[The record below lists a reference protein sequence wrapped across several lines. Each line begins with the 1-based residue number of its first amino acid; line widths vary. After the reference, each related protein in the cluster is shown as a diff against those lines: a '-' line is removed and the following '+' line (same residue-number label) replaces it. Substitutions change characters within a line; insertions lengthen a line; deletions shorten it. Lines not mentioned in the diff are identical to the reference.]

1 MNKKI
6 FGFIK
11 QAAAVSAAIGILG
24 ASLIMPVTIVSA
36 DVDQPE
42 IPVPAIDDVHCA
54 SYCVYDKTSDEVIL
68 SSDPDKRIYPASQ
81 TKIMTCMLA
90 LDYLDTD
97 AYLVVSKNAMDN
109 ITSDSSVMGVRTGE
123 KLEVSEL
130 LYGLMLPS
138 GNDAANVLAEGV
150 VDALLRDYP
159 KGGGKTGPDGVDA
172 SFLDPFITY
181 GSSGE
186 GTDSTTASG
195 EAAETDETSA
205 TTAPVTNIRKLGAF
219 AELMNLRAKNIGC
232 TGTHFVNASGL
243 HSDEHY
249 TTASDLTKIMA
260 AASERA
266 DFKTL
271 ISSPSH
277 VFKATNLHKDDAW
290 SYVKSTDYLL
300 FDPWM
305 AAKTANG
312 EKSHLV
318 CIVGGKTGTTS
329 KAGKG
334 VTLYTVNENGH
345 EVMVSMC
352 GVPGEYYFYTTMYL
366 ASIAAYGN
374 LECWKKEPVPR
385 ILGTTG
391 DYRTVNAP
399 ADEQPQYDSFRYPG
413 DELVNYIEDK
423 EEPEATPT
431 ATPTPVPLEKEPET
445 EHPLVLFV
453 KQNKLISG
461 IAAGLVFAIIICNI
475 ILLVRVIKLKN
486 AGTRRRRVRKSP
498 DNYVK

>member
-1 MNKKI
+1 MNKVI

-11 QAAAVSAAIGILG
+11 RSVAAFIAAGIMG
-24 ASLIMPVTIVSA
+24 ASVISSGLTVSA

-42 IPVPAIDDVHCA
+42 IPVPAIGDVHCA
-54 SYCVYDKTSDEVIL
+54 SYCVYDKTANEVIL

-97 AYLVVSKNAMDN
+97 AYLIVSKNAMDN
-109 ITSDSSVMGVRTGE
+109 ITSDSSVMGIRVGE

-150 VDALLRDYP
+150 VDALLANYP

-172 SFLDPFITY
+172 SFLDQFITY
-181 GSSGE
+181 GTAETTASSGE
-186 GTDSTTASG
+186 TSS
-195 EAAETDETSA
+195 AEETSA

-219 AELMNLRAKNIGC
+219 AELMNLRAKNLGC
-232 TGTHFVNASGL
+232 SGTHFVNASGL

-374 LECWKKEPVPR
+374 LECWKKEPVTR

-413 DELVNYIEDK
+413 DELVNYIEDE
-423 EEPEATPT
+423 EEPQATSTP
-431 ATPTPVPLEKEPET
+431 TPTPVPKEKEPEA
-445 EHPLVLFV
+445 EHPLILFV
-453 KQNKLISG
+453 KQNKIVSAV
-461 IAAGLVFAIIICNI
+461 AAGLVLAIIICNI
-475 ILLVRVIKLKN
+475 ILFVRVNKLKN
-486 AGTRRRRVRKSP
+486 AGTRRRKVRRSP

>member
-1 MNKKI
+1 MLRAKDRLI
-6 FGFIK
+6 RITAGL
-11 QAAAVSAAIGILG
+11 AAAVVIFGNLMAGG
-24 ASLIMPVTIVSA
+24 TVYA
-36 DVDQPE
+36 DVDQPD
-42 IPVPAIDDVHCA
+42 IPVPAIGDVHCA
-54 SYCVYDKTSDEVIL
+54 SYCVYDKTADEVIL

-97 AYLVVSKNAMDN
+97 AYLIVSKNAMDN
-109 ITSDSSVMGVRTGE
+109 ITSDSSVMGVRVGE
-123 KLEVSEL
+123 KLKVSEL

-138 GNDAANVLAEGV
+138 GNDAANTLAEGV
-150 VDALLRDYP
+150 VDALLANYP

-181 GSSGE
+181 GSSADT
-186 GTDSTTASG
+186 TDSTSSSETKAS
-195 EAAETDETSA
+195 DETSA

-260 AASERA
+260 NASERD

-366 ASIAAYGN
+366 ASITAYGN
-374 LECWKKEPVPR
+374 LECWNKEPVTR

-399 ADEQPQYDSFRYPG
+399 KDEQPQYDSFRYPG
-413 DELVNYIEDK
+413 DELVNYIEEEK
-423 EEPEATPT
+423 EPEAT
-431 ATPTPVPLEKEPET
+431 ATPTPTPAPEKKDKAP
-445 EHPLVLFV
+445 EHPLILFV
-453 KQNKLISG
+453 KQNKVVSG
-461 IAAGLVFAIIICNI
+461 IAAGLVFAIIVCNI
-475 ILLVRVIKLKN
+475 VLLVRVVKLKN
-486 AGTRRRRVRKSP
+486 AGSRRRKVRKSP
-498 DNYVK
+498 DNYIK

>member
-1 MNKKI
+1 MMHKRPELKLKTVAV
-6 FGFIK
+6 FL
-11 QAAAVSAAIGILG
+11 AAAVTLAPFALFGGTL
-24 ASLIMPVTIVSA
+24 VSA

-42 IPVPAIDDVHCA
+42 IPVPAIGDVHCA
-54 SYCVYDKTSDEVIL
+54 SYCVYDKTANEVIL

-97 AYLVVSKNAMDN
+97 SYLTVSKNAMDN
-109 ITSDSSVMGVRTGE
+109 ITSDSSVMGVRVGE

-150 VDALLRDYP
+150 VDALLKDYP

-172 SFLDPFITY
+172 TFLDKFITY
-181 GSSGE
+181 GNSDPESSQG
-186 GTDSTTASG
+186 
-195 EAAETDETSA
+195 ETSSSEETSS

-243 HSDEHY
+243 HSDDHY

-260 AASERA
+260 AASENK

-312 EKSHLV
+312 ERSHLV
-318 CIVGGKTGTTS
+318 AIIGGKTGTTS

-352 GVPGEYYFYTTMYL
+352 GVPGDYYFYTTMYL

-374 LECWKKEPVPR
+374 LECWNKDPVTK

-399 ADEQPQYDSFRYPG
+399 ADEQPQYDPFRYPG
-413 DELVNYIEDK
+413 DELVNYIEEEK
-423 EEPEATPT
+423 EPEDITPT
-431 ATPTPVPLEKEPET
+431 ATPTPVPEKKPAET
-445 EHPLVLFV
+445 ENPLMLFI
-453 KQNKLISG
+453 KQNKMISG
-461 IAAGLVFAIIICNI
+461 LAAALVLAIIICNI
-475 ILLVRVIKLKN
+475 ILIVRVAKLNN
-486 AGTRRRRVRKSP
+486 AGKKRKKVRKSP
-498 DNYVK
+498 DSYIR

>member
-1 MNKKI
+1 MRKTLEHLTKCL
-6 FGFIK
+6 
-11 QAAAVSAAIGILG
+11 AALIIAASILIP
-24 ASLIMPVTIVSA
+24 APVFVSA

-42 IPVPAIDDVHCA
+42 IPVPALDDVHCA
-54 SYCVYDKTSDEVIL
+54 SYCVYDKTADEVIL
-68 SSDPDKRIYPASQ
+68 NKESDKRIYPASQ

-97 AYLVVSKNAMDN
+97 SYLVVSKNAMDN
-109 ITSDSSVMGVRTGE
+109 ITSDSSVMGIRTGE
-123 KLEVSEL
+123 KLKVSEL

-150 VDALLRDYP
+150 IDAILNDYP
-159 KGGGKTGPDGVDA
+159 AGGGKTGPDGVDA
-172 SFLDPFITY
+172 SYFSSFITY
-181 GSSGE
+181 GESGE
-186 GTDSTTASG
+186 TQTEG
-195 EAAETDETSA
+195 ETGETSETGE
-205 TTAPVTNIRKLGAF
+205 TTKNVTNIRKLGAF

-249 TTASDLTKIMA
+249 TTSSDLTKIMA
-260 AASERA
+260 KASENK

-318 CIVGGKTGTTS
+318 CIIGGKTGTTS

-366 ASIAAYGN
+366 ASITAYGN
-374 LECWKKEPVPR
+374 LECWKKEPVTR
-385 ILGTTG
+385 VLGTTG

-413 DELVNYIEDK
+413 DELVNYIEEE
-423 EEPEATPT
+423 EEPQETAPT
-431 ATPTPVPLEKEPET
+431 ATPTPVPEKKEEKT
-445 EHPLVLFV
+445 EHPLILFV
-453 KQNKLISG
+453 KQNKVISG
-461 IAAGLVFAIIICNI
+461 VAAGLVLAILLCNI
-475 ILLVRVIKLKN
+475 ILLVRVISLKN
-486 AGTRRRRVRKSP
+486 QGKRRKKVRKSP
-498 DNYVK
+498 DSYVR